1 VKENTKN
8 KVESTLEAPWLKA
21 ASWLFQG
28 LGHASGVV
36 LIATLLFL
44 LIVPAQNVIT
54 ILDIS
59 FTTPELFEASVE
71 QFGLLIG
78 FSTALWV
85 MLVAAWHLGKDRFA
99 QGSRQTVR
107 LSHGTVMTETL
118 IIMPIFFLL
127 SFGLAQLSIN
137 MIAGILANVAGW
149 SATRAVWIWAPE
161 AEAGRRGTN
170 EAAVT
175 DRARVAAAMVMTP
188 VASGEYVNPGAV
200 FGGGSSDLSNAGTN
214 MRRGIVKGQILIS
227 NDFLIRAASTGTSTS
242 TSMTAALGN
251 NQNFVIQSIRKF
263 SRAFQCT
270 SISIKREDGKIGATF
285 SYEHFIG
292 MPFVGSVMA
301 GDNFL
306 SLPDAPSEKNG
317 FRPGYYITYTRS
329 YMLKEQ
335 QAKVNINPP
344 DNNFLTSDP
353 PPYDGA
359 EGEITSNTGS
369 F

>member
-1 VKENTKN
+1 MKEKTN
-8 KVESTLEAPWLKA
+8 KVTSTLEAPWWKA
-21 ASWLFQG
+21 ASWLFHG
-28 LGHASGVV
+28 LAHVSAVALIAVV
-36 LIATLLFL
+36 LMLF
-44 LIVPAQNVIT
+44 IIPAQNIIT
-54 ILDIS
+54 IVSIS
-59 FTTPELFEASVE
+59 FTTPELYDTSIKH
-71 QFGLLIG
+71 FGLLLG

-85 MLVAAWHLGKDRFA
+85 MCVAGWHLGKDRYTRR
-99 QGSRQTVR
+99 GRQTVR

-118 IIMPIFFLL
+118 IIMPVFFLL

-161 AEAGRRGTN
+161 AEAGRRSVDEN
-170 EAAVT
+170 AVK

-188 VASGEYVNPGAV
+188 VASGEYVNPGAL
-200 FGGGSSDLSNAGTN
+200 FGGGGSDLSSSGTN
-214 MRRGIVKGQILIS
+214 MRRAIVKGQILVTS
-227 NDFLIRAASTGTSTS
+227 DFLIRAASSGTATDTS
-242 TSMTAALGN
+242 VQTALGGN
-251 NQNFVIQSIRKF
+251 TNFVVQSIRKF

-270 SISIKREDGKIGATF
+270 SIAIKRENGKIGATF

-301 GDNFL
+301 GNGFFK
-306 SLPDAPSEKNG
+306 LPDAPSDKNG
-317 FRPGYYITYTRS
+317 YRPGYYLNFTRS
-329 YMLKEQ
+329 YMIQEQ

-353 PPYDGA
+353 PPYSGA
-359 EGEITSNTGS
+359 EGEITNNTGT